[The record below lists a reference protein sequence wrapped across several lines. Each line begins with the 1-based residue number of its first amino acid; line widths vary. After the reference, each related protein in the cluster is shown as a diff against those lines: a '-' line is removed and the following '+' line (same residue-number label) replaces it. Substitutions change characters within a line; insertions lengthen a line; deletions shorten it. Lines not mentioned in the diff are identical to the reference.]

1 MLPKATRLQM
11 QEAQLPKPQRCVPTT
26 ANAALP
32 SWLLH
37 LHAERM
43 LTRGLFLQERANA
56 SSRGT
61 SGGKLSANLEAQKK
75 QTRNALL
82 TEGSQEE
89 QRARAADAAIEAR
102 NYN

>member
-32 SWLLH
+32 SWLL
-37 LHAERM
+37 LHADRM
-43 LTRGLFLQERANA
+43 LTRGLFLQERAKA

-82 TEGSQEE
+82 AEGSQEE